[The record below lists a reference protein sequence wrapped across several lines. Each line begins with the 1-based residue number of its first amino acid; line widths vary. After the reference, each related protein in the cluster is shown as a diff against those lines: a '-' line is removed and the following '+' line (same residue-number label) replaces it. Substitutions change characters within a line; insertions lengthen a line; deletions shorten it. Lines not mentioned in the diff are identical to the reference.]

1 MGVPELPSGKGL
13 CDSQQHPDSPLRTPS
28 PSRVHFQWFKISLEG
43 SALLLKIKFKNDS
56 READRNQKGEAS
68 DLPKAGQ
75 PATDLG
81 ADLDSWL
88 QI

>member
-1 MGVPELPSGKGL
+1 MSQSSLVGKVSVIPNNTLTPHSALPHLLK
-13 CDSQQHPDSPLRTPS
+13 
-28 PSRVHFQWFKISLEG
+28 RVHFQWFKISLDG

-68 DLPKAGQ
+68 DLPKVGQ
-75 PATDLG
+75 PVTELG